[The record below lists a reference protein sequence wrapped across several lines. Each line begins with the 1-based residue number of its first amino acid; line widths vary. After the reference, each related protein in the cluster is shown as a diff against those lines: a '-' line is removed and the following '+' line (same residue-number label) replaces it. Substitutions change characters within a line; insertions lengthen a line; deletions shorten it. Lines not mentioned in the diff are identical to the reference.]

1 MFLQYVQIFVGTC
14 RSNYTQ
20 EVPGLERLGL
30 FVPVHAESI
39 VVPELSFYIVLQNH
53 SWLAV
58 FNTCVLPLLLL
69 ASELQTG
76 FIIYI
81 NSGQL
86 FKVIALVNLVG

>member
-39 VVPELSFYIVLQNH
+39 IVPELSFYIVLQNR

-58 FNTCVLPLLLL
+58 FNTCSTATVACIRTRLVL
-69 ASELQTG
+69 S
-76 FIIYI
+76 FILIVC
-81 NSGQL
+81 NFL
-86 FKVIALVNLVG
+86 T